1 MEQIDEAKF
10 LRDLRQ
16 SLSDDI
22 AEYCSDLEP
31 KVNSIFIPRQQL
43 QPQPPRKTS
52 AFSLKSPSMRAVLSA
67 DALNKAA
74 SSTSPTST
82 STSSSSSS
90 SSSTKTINERTYL
103 SKTEK
108 AILSAKAPMKL
119 NLNDEIEF
127 GGLKAIWA
135 NKDEVLKWKGDDGM
149 TIDQYALNVD
159 IDPLIISKKL
169 DIPLNYVQEL
179 AIRYLKPPTPYVF
192 I

>member
-1 MEQIDEAKF
+1 MEPNDEAKF
-10 LRDLRQ
+10 LKDLRQ

-43 QPQPPRKTS
+43 QPQPSRKSS

-67 DALNKAA
+67 DALIKAA
-74 SSTSPTST
+74 TSTSPTSSSST
-82 STSSSSSS
+82 STSSSS
-90 SSSTKTINERTYL
+90 TKTTNERTYL

-127 GGLKAIWA
+127 GGFKAIWA
-135 NKDEVLKWKGDDGM
+135 NKDEVLEWKGDDGM
-149 TIDQYALNVD
+149 TIDQYVLNVD

-192 I
+192 V